1 MLKDA
6 VRLFEGSAEAHIYLG
21 RALMERGRLDEAIP
35 HLERGV
41 ALAPESAQGH
51 LLLAKALVKAARE
64 PEAQEHFDAAA
75 RYGQE
80 K

>member
-1 MLKDA
+1 
-6 VRLFEGSAEAHIYLG
+6 
-21 RALMERGRLDEAIP
+21 MERGRLDEAIP